1 MDKYKDKT
9 LDIDVRVNDLLSKM
23 TLKEK
28 VGQLNQKMFGWNAYR
43 RNGDSIE
50 LTEEFKKTVEFGDGM
65 GPYTDSLGLIHGRGH
80 L

>member
-9 LDIDVRVNDLLSKM
+9 LDIDLRVNDLLSKM

-43 RNGDSIE
+43 RKE
-50 LTEEFKKTVEFGDGM
+50 TA
-65 GPYTDSLGLIHGRGH
+65 
-80 L
+80 